1 MPPEARLLIQK
12 IADVTVVDF
21 QDARILDTY
30 QVEEIGKQ
38 LYQLVDSLNRKKLVL
53 DFSKVQFLSSSALGI
68 LLDLHR
74 RAKAIKGEVVLCGL
88 RPEIKQVFD
97 LMKLNKLFKLH
108 PGEAEALHH
117 FGVNA

>member
-1 MPPEARLLIQK
+1 MPAEAKLLIQK
-12 IADVTVVDF
+12 VGDVTVVDF
-21 QDARILDTY
+21 EDARILDTF
-30 QVEEIGKQ
+30 QVEELGKQ
-38 LYQLVDSLNRKKLVL
+38 LYHLVDAQNRKKLIL

-88 RPEIKQVFD
+88 RPEIKQIFD
-97 LMKLNKLFKLH
+97 IMKLNKLFKLY
-108 PGEAEALHH
+108 PLEAEALRH